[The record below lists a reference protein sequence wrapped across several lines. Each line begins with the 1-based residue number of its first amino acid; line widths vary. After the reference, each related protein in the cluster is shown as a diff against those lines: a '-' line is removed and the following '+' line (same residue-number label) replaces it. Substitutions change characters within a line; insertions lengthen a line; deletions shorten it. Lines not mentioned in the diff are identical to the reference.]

1 MASDTDGDYNNGSTL
16 LPEQHMDTLLQH
28 QQINDLLIRYGC
40 ALDERDWTG
49 LGQVFTEQARVDYGS
64 LGIFEGRDAVVAV
77 AREFIESCGATQHL
91 IGNVRIETDADN
103 PDSARTR
110 CYVQATHASRQ
121 PDQSG
126 LMTLWGEYRDQLVR
140 QGDGWAI
147 TARSLVIQHIHG
159 DIGVAL
165 KGAGH

>member
-1 MASDTDGDYNNGSTL
+1 MN
-16 LPEQHMDTLLQH
+16 TLLQH

-40 ALDERDWTG
+40 ALDERDWSS
-49 LGQVFTEQARVDYGS
+49 LGQVFTEQARVEYDG
-64 LGIFEGRDAVVAV
+64 LGVFEGRNAVVAV
-77 AREFIESCGATQHL
+77 ARDFIERCGATQHL
-91 IGNVRIETDADN
+91 IGNVRIELDA
-103 PDSARTR
+103 DSARAR

-121 PDQSG
+121 PGQAA

-147 TARSLVIQHIHG
+147 AARSLIIQHIHG

>member
-1 MASDTDGDYNNGSTL
+1 MN
-16 LPEQHMDTLLQH
+16 TLLQY

-40 ALDERDWTG
+40 ALDERDWAG
-49 LGQVFTEQARVDYGS
+49 LGQVFTEQAQVDYGS
-64 LGIFEGRDAVVAV
+64 LGVFEGRDAVVAV

-91 IGNVRIETDADN
+91 IGNIRIDLDG
-103 PDSARTR
+103 DSAWAR

-121 PDQSG
+121 PNQPG
-126 LMTLWGEYRDQLVR
+126 LMTLWGEYRDQLAR